1 MVWGLLGLA
10 LATPSIAAIE
20 PATASKIDALSVPFV
35 ANLGQ
40 WDSRAAYAAPT
51 FAGTLFVTTTG
62 QLVYRM
68 RGGSAAT
75 APTSGTPTSIGETQS
90 NALLRREPT
99 AAAAPRRPDWAL
111 TEWFVDADLAPIAA
125 TPRASD
131 RQPGRVSYLAGVP
144 GHEALPTY
152 GQIQLGRVFP
162 GVEVALRAT
171 GRNVEKIFTVAP
183 GSDPARIRVRIGGA
197 SAVAISDDGTLVAT
211 TGNGPVT
218 YTAPIAFQPLADGT
232 RRAVPVAYA
241 LDADTFTYAFALGTY
256 DRDLPL
262 VIDPLLQSTYV
273 GGNLSDSVNAIAIHP
288 ATGEVYVAGSGN
300 STVFPGTTGGAYP
313 TNNTVNDGFVVRFSA
328 DLATRLQSTFLG
340 GGGAADTVAG
350 LAIHPLNGD
359 VYVVGSTNSTDF
371 PGVTIDSAQAVKGA
385 GTDAYIAR
393 LNPALTAAVLST
405 YLGGGGDD
413 SAGAIVIHPI
423 DGDIFIAGNTTSA
436 DLPGRVGGYQDTY
449 KNGGDGFVSR
459 FSADLKTRR
468 QSTYVGGTAV
478 EQVTSIA
485 ANLTSGDI
493 VVAGV
498 TTSTDLPFTTGGAQA
513 APSTGAEAF
522 VIRLNHRLTASAQS
536 TYLGGTGS
544 DVATAVVALPNGNV
558 VVGLA
563 SDSPSIV
570 GVPGTS
576 GGLIDIAIVQLNAQL
591 TQIVNA
597 ARIAGVDDDTA
608 PKIALHPASGEIY
621 VAGTTKSTG
630 FPLLAGA
637 AVTNFGG
644 GTEAFVAH
652 YNASLA
658 LQQSTYLGGVANE
671 DLTGIAIHPL
681 TGDIY
686 IAGQTTSTDLAGRL
700 GGAQPDRTGA
710 QDGFISRFT
719 YDLRNLAVAQPAA
732 FSFAPI
738 YGAAPGSLQ
747 VSAPA
752 TITGLG
758 ISPQQIAILGGNL
771 AQFCISSTASCNTCD
786 VRAFD
791 TAAAAIANNQSVCV
805 RQYASPLSPGGA
817 TTTVLVGGGS
827 AKFFVGTGTSGGCAL
842 DVDGNNT
849 VDPLT
854 DGLLLMRAMLG
865 MTGTAVTDNA
875 VGASPARQD
884 WTAIRSYL
892 NGNCGTSFAQ

>member
-1 MVWGLLGLA
+1 MGRVGNCIVWGLLGLA
-10 LATPSIAAIE
+10 LATPSTAAID
-20 PATASKIDALSVPFV
+20 PATASKIGALSVPFV
-35 ANLGQ
+35 PNTGQ
-40 WDSRAAYAAPT
+40 WDSRAAFAAPT

-68 RGGSAAT
+68 RGGFAAT
-75 APTSGTPTSIGETQS
+75 SPASGKQ
-90 NALLRREPT
+90 
-99 AAAAPRRPDWAL
+99 AAAGAPHSEAAPRPDWAL
-111 TEWFVDADLAPIAA
+111 TEWFVGADLAPIAA

-131 RQPGRVSYLAGVP
+131 RQAGGVSYLAGAP
-144 GHEALPTY
+144 GREALPTY

-162 GVEVALRAT
+162 GVDVALRAT
-171 GRNVEKIFTVAP
+171 GRNVEKIFTVEP
-183 GSDPARIRVRIGGA
+183 GSDPSRIRVRIGGA
-197 SAVAISDDGTLVAT
+197 SAVSVADDGSLVAT

-218 YTAPIAFQPLADGT
+218 YTAPVAFQPLADGT
-232 RRAVPVAYA
+232 RRSVPVAYT
-241 LDADTFTYAFALGTY
+241 LDAATRTYAFAVGAY

-273 GGNLSDSVNAIAIHP
+273 GGNQFDSVNAIAIHP

-300 STVFPGTTGGAYP
+300 STIFPGTAGGAYP
-313 TNNTVNDGFVVRFSA
+313 TNSTVNDCFVVRFSA
-328 DLATRLQSTFLG
+328 DLKTRLQSTFLG
-340 GGGAADTVAG
+340 GDGANDSVAG

-359 VYVVGSTNSTDF
+359 IYVTGSTNSTNF
-371 PGVTIDSAQAVKGA
+371 PGVTIDSAQAAKAA
-385 GTDAYIAR
+385 GTDAYVAR

-413 SAGAIVIHPI
+413 LAAAIVIHPI
-423 DGDIFIAGNTTSA
+423 DGDIFIAGGTTSA
-436 DLPGRVGGYQDTY
+436 DLPGRTGGYQDTY
-449 KNGGDGFVSR
+449 QNGGDGFVSR

-468 QSTYVGGTAV
+468 QSTYVGGTAFDA
-478 EQVTSIA
+478 VTSIA

-493 VVAGV
+493 VVAGA
-498 TTSTDLPFTTGGAQA
+498 TASTDLAGTTGGAQA
-513 APSTGAEAF
+513 APSTGNEAF
-522 VIRLNHRLTASAQS
+522 VIRLNHRLTASSQS

-544 DVATAVVALPNGNV
+544 DAATSVIALPNGNV
-558 VVGLA
+558 VVGLE

-570 GVPGTS
+570 GVPGTN
-576 GGLIDIAIVQLNAQL
+576 GGLIDIAVVQLNAQL

-597 ARIAGVDDDTA
+597 ARVGGVDDDTS
-608 PKIALHPASGEIY
+608 PKLALHPASRDIY
-621 VAGTTKSTG
+621 VMGTTKSTG
-630 FPLLAGA
+630 FPSLAGG
-637 AVTNFGG
+637 AVTNFAGG
-644 GTEAFVAH
+644 SEAFVAH
-652 YNASLA
+652 YDASLT
-658 LQQSTYLGGVANE
+658 LQQSTYLGGTADENT
-671 DLTGIAIHPL
+671 TGIAIHPL
-681 TGDIY
+681 TGDVY
-686 IAGQTTSTDLAGRL
+686 IAGQTTSINLAGAF

-710 QDGFISRFT
+710 GDGFIGRFT
-719 YDLRNLAVAQPAA
+719 YDLRNAAVAQPAA
-732 FSFAPI
+732 FSFAPV

-771 AQFCISSTASCNTCD
+771 AQFCISGTADCGNCN

-791 TAAAAIANNQSVCV
+791 TAATTIANNQSICV

-817 TTTVLVGGGS
+817 TATVLVGGGS

-865 MTGTAVTDNA
+865 LTGTAVTDFA
-875 VGASPARQD
+875 LGANPTRQD
-884 WTAIRSYL
+884 WTAIRNFL